1 MIPEM
6 PQKSANLY
14 SPLTLAFLGDSVY
27 ETYLRTKIVMQA
39 NMPVNKL
46 HSKAVKMACCEYQA
60 KAMKSLAENGFLTPD
75 ELYIARRGQN
85 ANGVSPPKHST
96 ALEYRQATGLE
107 CLFGFLYLT
116 GNTDRLDEI
125 FEYVWSMADDVV
137 GDDKITNRK

>member
-1 MIPEM
+1 MIPKM
-6 PQKSANLY
+6 PHKSANLY

-46 HSKAVKMACCEYQA
+46 HSKAVKMACCEFQA
-60 KAMKSLAENGFLTPD
+60 KAVKMLAENGMLTSD
-75 ELYIARRGQN
+75 ELYIARRGKN

-107 CLFGFLYLT
+107 CLFGYLYLT
-116 GNTDRLDEI
+116 GNTDRLDII
-125 FEYVWSMADDVV
+125 FEYIWNIENHSDGEEADIV
-137 GDDKITNRK
+137 